1 MKKVTLKDIANEVGV
16 TVGAVS
22 HVLNGIDD
30 ISEET
35 KERVLDAVDRLGYI
49 SNGSAVSLRSG
60 KTNTIA
66 IIIPDIS
73 NPHLAYQIKLI
84 EDKMRRFNYSVII
97 LNTNENEKT
106 EHEAIVTACSKQV
119 DGILLCPSQHSKKN
133 IRFMN
138 KLGIPYVLIGRF
150 FDGFDTDYVC
160 ADDVKGGYIAGEY
173 LIGNGYKNPIYIG
186 AYDYIEASI
195 NRFKGIC
202 NVFSDNGMEFEKE
215 RFIQISPDAKDVNK
229 IIDEIKN
236 SGTEFD
242 SIIAFSDLVAFK
254 MVSQIKEKFGD
265 RYIPIVSF
273 DAINSHLYMPFYNI
287 SVGMVDNGWA
297 NKASSV
303 LIDKINGKGKRCKEF
318 IDVKLY
324 EFNK

>member
-119 DGILLCPSQHSKKN
+119 DGILLCPSQQSLKN

-138 KLGIPYVLIGRF
+138 KLGIPYVLIGRYF
-150 FDGFDTDYVC
+150 ADFDTDYVC
-160 ADDVKGGYIAGEY
+160 ADDVKGGYLAGEY
-173 LIGNGYKNPIYIG
+173 LIKKGCKNPVYFGSYNYIEPSKNRFCGMCKAFSGNGIHI
-186 AYDYIEASI
+186 DESRVID
-195 NRFKGIC
+195 
-202 NVFSDNGMEFEKE
+202 V
-215 RFIQISPDAKDVNK
+215 SPDARD
-229 IIDEIKN
+229 IDDAIEKLAEKSIVY
-236 SGTEFD
+236 D
-242 SIIAFSDLVAFK
+242 SIVAFSDLIGFK
-254 MVSQIKEKFGD
+254 IISQIKKD
-265 RYIPIVSF
+265 VPIVCF

>member
-22 HVLNGIDD
+22 HVLNGVDD

-35 KERVLDAVDRLGYI
+35 REKVLDAIERLGYI
-49 SNGSAVSLRSG
+49 SNGAAVSLRSG

-106 EHEAIVTACSKQV
+106 EHDAIVTACSKQV
-119 DGILLCPSQHSKKN
+119 DGILLCPSQHSLKN
-133 IRFMN
+133 IKFMK
-138 KLGIPYVLIGRF
+138 KLGIPYLLIGRYF
-150 FDGFDTDYVC
+150 ANFDTDYVC
-160 ADDVKGGYIAGEY
+160 ADDVKGGYLAGEY
-173 LIGNGYKNPIYIG
+173 LIKKGCKNPVYFG
-186 AYDYIEASI
+186 SYNYIEPSK
-195 NRFKGIC
+195 NRFDGMREAFSENGIHIDESRIIE
-202 NVFSDNGMEFEKE
+202 V
-215 RFIQISPDAKDVNK
+215 SPDARD
-229 IIDEIKN
+229 IDEAVGKL
-236 SGTEFD
+236 TEKSIVYD
-242 SIIAFSDLVAFK
+242 SIVAFSDLIGFK
-254 MVSQIKEKFGD
+254 IISQIKKD
-265 RYIPIVSF
+265 VPVVCF
-273 DAINSHLYMPFYNI
+273 DAVNSHLYMPFFNVSI
-287 SVGMVDNGWA
+287 GMVNNGWA
-297 NKASSV
+297 NKAASV
-303 LIDKINGKGKRCKEF
+303 LIDKINGERKNCKEF